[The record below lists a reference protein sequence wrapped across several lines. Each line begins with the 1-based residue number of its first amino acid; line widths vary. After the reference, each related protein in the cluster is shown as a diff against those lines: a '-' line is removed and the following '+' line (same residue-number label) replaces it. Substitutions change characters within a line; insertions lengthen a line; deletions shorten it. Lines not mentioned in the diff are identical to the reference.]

1 MSLIWS
7 YGVLTVP
14 SRAETLLPRT
24 LASLAAGGF
33 TAPRLFVDGAR
44 DARFESIQYSP
55 YPITYRGENIRTFG
69 NWVLA
74 LWELFLR
81 NPHADR
87 YALFE
92 DDFVTYRNLKE
103 YLDVL
108 PFPSKAYL
116 NLYLHPWNKSA
127 IPIPPVTGLFR
138 TSQKGY
144 SAVALVFD
152 RRGVSDLL
160 SSQEICFKPR
170 DPFPEWWKKHDGTIS
185 RAMTSKGYTE
195 FSHYPSLV
203 QHTGEVSV
211 MGNAPCPLPE
221 PTFLGEDFNAL
232 EFLNANR

>member
-127 IPIPPVTGLFR
+127 IPIPQAYSEHLK
-138 TSQKGY
+138 KGI
-144 SAVALVFD
+144 
-152 RRGVSDLL
+152 
-160 SSQEICFKPR
+160 Q
-170 DPFPEWWKKHDGTIS
+170 
-185 RAMTSKGYTE
+185 
-195 FSHYPSLV
+195 
-203 QHTGEVSV
+203 
-211 MGNAPCPLPE
+211 PLPLCSIE
-221 PTFLGEDFNAL
+221 GESQTSSPHKKSVSNH
-232 EFLNANR
+232 ETPSPNGGRNMMEQSPEQ